1 MIRLAVLFWLLMAS
15 MTMADTPILSAPEA
29 QERVA
34 SGEMIVLDIRS
45 PEEWTQTGVA
55 EGVWPVSMHR
65 PDFGQQLQA
74 ILAKYE
80 PSQIGLICATGG
92 RTAHVVSVLR
102 QNGIEGITD
111 VSEGMMGNPSGPGW
125 IARGMPIVTAEDAE
139 AAYAQITSEW

>member
-1 MIRLAVLFWLLMAS
+1 MIRLAVLFWLFMAS
-15 MTMADTPILSAPEA
+15 VTMAETPILSAPEA
-29 QERVA
+29 QDRLT

-45 PEEWTQTGVA
+45 PEEWKQTGVA

-65 PDFGQQLQA
+65 PDFGRQLQT

-102 QNGIEGITD
+102 QNGIDGITD
-111 VSEGMMGNPSGPGW
+111 VSEGMMGNPRGPGW
-125 IARGMPIVTAEDAE
+125 LARGMPIVTAEDAVT
-139 AAYAQITSEW
+139 AYEQVKSEW